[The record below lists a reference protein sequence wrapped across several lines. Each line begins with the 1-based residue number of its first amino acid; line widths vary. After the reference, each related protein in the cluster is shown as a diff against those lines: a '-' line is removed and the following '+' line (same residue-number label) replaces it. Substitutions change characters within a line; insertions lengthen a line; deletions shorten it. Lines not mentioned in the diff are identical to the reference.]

1 MAEIDTLTD
10 KAKLFSDSVIRL
22 QNEISTVIV
31 GQDTII
37 EKLLVAVL
45 AQGHVLLEG
54 MPGLAKTLLI
64 KTLTEC
70 VTSDFVRIQFTP
82 DLLPADITGTKIY
95 DHATSS
101 FKTIQ
106 GPIFS
111 NFVLADEINRAPP
124 KVQSA
129 LLEAMQEHQ
138 VSIQGETHK
147 LRHPFFVMATQNPIE
162 SEGTYRLPEAQIDR
176 FMLKLIMPYPSRNDE
191 SEIIRRFTKGVTHTP
206 NIILDADELVK
217 MQEFVPKI
225 YADDAVHEYVADIV
239 DATRNPKDYG
249 LDPAVIRTEYGAS
262 PRASIWLMLGAKAVA
277 MMDGRGY
284 VTPDDVKKIAPS
296 TLRHRILLTYEA
308 EAEGVS
314 SDDIISDILGGIRVP

>member
-1 MAEIDTLTD
+1 MDKIEELGE
-10 KAKLFSDSVIRL
+10 KAKSFSDVIGKI
-22 QNEISTVIV
+22 QSEISTVIV
-31 GQDTII
+31 GQDDII

-64 KTLTEC
+64 KTMTEC
-70 VTSDFVRIQFTP
+70 VESDFVRIQFTP

-101 FKTIQ
+101 FKTVR

-129 LLEAMQEHQ
+129 LLEAMQERQ
-138 VSIQGETHK
+138 VSIQGETHA
-147 LRHPFFVMATQNPIE
+147 LDSPFFVMATQNPIE

-176 FMLKLIMPYPSRNDE
+176 FMLKLVMPYPSRSDE
-191 SEIIRRFTKGVTHTP
+191 SEIISRFTKGIEYKP
-206 NIILDADELVK
+206 NVILEAKELIK
-217 MQEFVPKI
+217 MQEFVPQI
-225 YADDAVHEYVADIV
+225 YADETVQEYVADIV
-239 DATRNPKDYG
+239 DATRNPKAYG

-277 MMDGRGY
+277 LMAGRGY
-284 VTPDDVKKIAPS
+284 VTPDDVRKIAPE

-308 EAEGVS
+308 EADGAT
-314 SDDIISDILGGIRVP
+314 SDGIISDILDGIKVP